1 MKFRYRAKNKTGELQ
16 VGFVEAGTKDMA
28 VSILAGHDLYVLSIQ
43 EADGRGFADRIMSYF
58 GRVKRKDLVIFTRQM
73 ATLLEAR
80 LPLTDV
86 IKTLYEQTTQ
96 ERLRDTIFEIR
107 EDIDSGL
114 ALSQALERH
123 GAIFPPFF
131 ISMVR
136 SAEVTGN
143 LERVMGFLAD
153 YLEKELVLI
162 QKTRSALIYPGIVIA
177 LFVVVAFIMVT
188 FVFPQIA
195 PVFEQSGVELPFFT
209 KLLIAVGGF
218 LSRWWPMLLLGLMI
232 IGAIVLNYLETAE
245 GKAFRDDLKI
255 RLPIVKK
262 VYLPITLTRLSNVT
276 SMLLKSGVPMTQAM
290 EIASQTIDN
299 AIYEELLDKIAQE
312 VRGGGHLSQ
321 AFSRYPKYFPP
332 LVYQMV
338 AVGETTGQV
347 DELFTRLA
355 TFYGREADSL
365 VNNLVDLLQPVLMI
379 GIGILVGVL
388 FASILLP
395 LYQLTSSIQ

>member
-1 MKFRYRAKNKTGELQ
+1 MKFRYRAKNKSGELQ
-16 VGFVEAGTKDMA
+16 VGFVEAGNRDMA
-28 VSILAGHDLYVLSIQ
+28 STILGGHELFILSIE
-43 EADGRGFADRIMSYF
+43 EADTRRLGDRIANYF

-80 LPLTDV
+80 LPLTDA
-86 IKTLYEQTTQ
+86 IKTLYEQTSH
-96 ERLRDTIFEIR
+96 ERLHDAIFEIR

-114 ALSQALERH
+114 ALSQALERQS
-123 GAIFPPFF
+123 AIFPGFF
-131 ISMVR
+131 VSMVR

-153 YLEKELVLI
+153 YLEKEAVLI
-162 QKTRSALIYPGIVIA
+162 QKTRSALIYPGIVIG

-195 PVFEQSGVELPFFT
+195 PVFAQSGVELPWFT
-209 KLLIAVGGF
+209 KFLIASGTF
-218 LSRWWPMLLLGLMI
+218 LAAWWPALVLAVV
-232 IGAIVLNYLETAE
+232 IGFVILVNYLATSE
-245 GKAFRDDLKI
+245 GKAFLDDLKV
-255 RLPIVKK
+255 RLPIVRK
-262 VYLPITLTRLSNVT
+262 VYLPITITRLANVS

-299 AIYEELLDKIAQE
+299 VLYQELLDKIAQE
-312 VRGGGHLSQ
+312 VREGGHLAD
-321 AFSRYPKYFPP
+321 AFSRYPKFFPP
-332 LVYQMV
+332 LVYQMI
-338 AVGETTGQV
+338 AVGETTGRV
-347 DELFTRLA
+347 DELFARLA
-355 TFYGREADSL
+355 TFYGREGDNL

-395 LYQLTSSIQ
+395 LYQLTSTIQ